1 MAKLPLNR
9 SLILLLVG
17 FAVLAASVFAT
28 LWLGQRQQR
37 AYAEVNHTLEVDN
50 LLWTVLSRLQDA
62 ETGQRGYLLTGQ
74 PAFLAPYKDSIE
86 KFDGDF
92 AALAIATS
100 DNPEQTEALG
110 RLRPLTDERR
120 SLLRDVISDYQR
132 GLPIHP
138 DRLIRGKELM
148 DQIRR
153 IIAEMEAEQRSQLH
167 IHAASAS
174 RMASLVFAT
183 LIISAIATLIL
194 GVFSLRHLSRRL
206 AEAVRTRNSLS
217 LANAQLEAEAANREA
232 AERQLRQVQ
241 KMESIGQL
249 TGGIAHDFNN
259 MLSIIVGALELAK
272 RRLAS
277 SEDDRIQK
285 LIETAMEGAQR
296 AALLTARLLAFS
308 RQQALSP
315 EPLDVNNLV
324 GGMSELLRRAL
335 EEQVRI
341 ETVLA
346 GGLWQALI
354 DAAQLEQ
361 SLLNLCVNARDAL
374 PDGGKLTIETSNASL
389 DDAYAAAHPEVTA
402 GQYVLVSV
410 TDNGT
415 GMAPDVVSRA
425 FEPFFTTKGVG
436 KGTGLG
442 LSQVYGFVRQSQGHV
457 KIYSEPGHG
466 TAVKLYLPR
475 FYGETSDRTTAWK
488 KLDREELPHAK
499 ANEVVLVVEDEE
511 RVRHVTV
518 DALRELGYT
527 VVQAADASQAI
538 AILAVQ
544 PRVDLLF
551 TDIVMPVTSGR
562 KLADEVRQD
571 RPDLKVLYTTGY
583 TRNAIV
589 HHGILDHDVAL
600 LAKPFTI
607 AQLSFKVRQVLDGT

>member
-9 SLILLLVG
+9 SLILLLIG
-17 FAVLAASVFAT
+17 FAVLAASVLAT

-86 KFDGDF
+86 KFDSDF

-138 DRLIRGKELM
+138 DRLVRGKDLM

-153 IIAEMEAEQRSQLH
+153 IIAEMEAEQHSQLH
-167 IHAASAS
+167 IHAARAS
-174 RMASLVFAT
+174 TMASLVFAT
-183 LIISAIATLIL
+183 LVISAIATLIL
-194 GVFSLRHLSRRL
+194 CVFSLRHLSGQL
-206 AEAVRTRNSLS
+206 AEAVRTRKSLA

-277 SEDDRIQK
+277 SDDNRVQK

-315 EPLDVNNLV
+315 EPLDVNKLV

-335 EEQVRI
+335 GEQIRI

-346 GGLWQALI
+346 GGLWQTLI

-389 DDAYAAAHPEVTA
+389 DDAYAAANPEVTA

-457 KIYSEPGHG
+457 KIYSEPGQG